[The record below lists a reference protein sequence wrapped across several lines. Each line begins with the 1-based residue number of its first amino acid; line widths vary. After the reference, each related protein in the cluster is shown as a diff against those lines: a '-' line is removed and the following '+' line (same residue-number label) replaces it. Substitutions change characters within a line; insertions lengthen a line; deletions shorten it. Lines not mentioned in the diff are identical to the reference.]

1 MQNRILELF
10 KKKNS
15 QILNIYYTA
24 GFPNLDDTLKVALAL
39 EKAGVDMIEIGIPF
53 SDPLAD
59 GPIIQQSAKRALENG
74 MPISIISTP
83 AFSKAR
89 ATFKVSSRLG
99 NPAV

>member
-39 EKAGVDMIEIGIPF
+39 EKAIETGAP
-53 SDPLAD
+53 
-59 GPIIQQSAKRALENG
+59 QQK
-74 MPISIISTP
+74 
-83 AFSKAR
+83 
-89 ATFKVSSRLG
+89 
-99 NPAV
+99 